1 MAKFEFKKNKNLYV
15 ESLSRTVDNS
25 KKFLFE
31 KIKKKL
37 E

>member
-1 MAKFEFKKNKNLYV
+1 MTKFEFKKFTNLYV
-15 ESLSRTVDNS
+15 ENLFLTVDNY
-25 KKFLFE
+25 KKFLFK

>member
-1 MAKFEFKKNKNLYV
+1 MAKFEFKKCTNLYV
-15 ESLSRTVDNS
+15 ESLFRTVDNS
-25 KKFLFE
+25 KKFLFK

>member
-1 MAKFEFKKNKNLYV
+1 MAKFEFKKCKNIYV
-15 ESLSRTVDNS
+15 ENLLSTVNNYF
-25 KKFLFE
+25 KFLFK

>member
-1 MAKFEFKKNKNLYV
+1 MAKFEFKKCTNIYV
-15 ESLSRTVDNS
+15 ENLFSTVDNS
-25 KKFLFE
+25 FKFLFE

>member
-1 MAKFEFKKNKNLYV
+1 MAKFEFKKCTILYV
-15 ESLSRTVDNS
+15 ENLFLTVDNLF
-25 KKFLFE
+25 KFLLK